1 MTPYTTKSGVQIGIR
16 YQPPRPGMYRDDE
29 LVQAAMLGIKR
40 PRVPKLV
47 FVAMAVVGFYLLLG
61 SMKLI

>member
-29 LVQAAMLGIKR
+29 LVQAALLGIKR
-40 PRVPKLV
+40 PKVPRLA
-47 FVAMAVVGFYLLLG
+47 FIAIAVVGCYLLLG

>member
-16 YQPPRPGMYRDDE
+16 YQPPRPGMYRDEE
-29 LVQAAMLGIKR
+29 LVQAAMLGLKR
-40 PRVPKLV
+40 PKVPRLV
-47 FVAMAVVGFYLLLG
+47 FVVMAVVGCYLLLG

>member
-29 LVQAAMLGIKR
+29 LVQAALLGIKR
-40 PRVPKLV
+40 PKVPRLA
-47 FVAMAVVGFYLLLG
+47 FIAIAVVVCYLLLG